1 MKTAIVYC
9 SRHHGNTKKLLDAI
23 AAKYPVTLIDAVENP
38 TPDLGEYDV
47 IGFASGIYYSKYH
60 KSVLN
65 VAQALPAGKKV
76 FFIHTYGAKKEGYFK
91 SIEAA
96 VSGKQAEILGGY
108 ECFGFNTFGPFK
120 LIGGLA
126 KGHPDADEIR
136 KAVTFY
142 EEITN
147 KMISE

>member
-1 MKTAIVYC
+1 MAFDERYLLSVIV
-9 SRHHGNTKKLLDAI
+9 G
-23 AAKYPVTLIDAVENP
+23 
-38 TPDLGEYDV
+38 
-47 IGFASGIYYSKYH
+47 
-60 KSVLN
+60 
-65 VAQALPAGKKV
+65 
-76 FFIHTYGAKKEGYFK
+76 
-91 SIEAA
+91 
-96 VSGKQAEILGGY
+96 
-108 ECFGFNTFGPFK
+108 K